1 MSVELVAL
9 EPELKKKSAD
19 TELLMERLAKD
30 QAAADKVREVVQV
43 EEAAA
48 KVRRAGAEH
57 EERRHAQLPQWCLLD
72 IQLAQLCHLTSCF
85 TWRLINEYQWKM

>member
-19 TELLMERLAKD
+19 TELLMERLARD

-48 KVRRAGAEH
+48 KVGTVGER
-57 EERRHAQLPQWCLLD
+57 EEMAVWTIR
-72 IQLAQLCHLTSCF
+72 
-85 TWRLINEYQWKM
+85 